1 MSYNLQN
8 QAHAQVGL
16 DLFLIP
22 ETTVSSL
29 YVYRLMV
36 PNMIQNLTSKR
47 PDHLSHSEYNHILD
61 RCMSGN
67 EKAQNELFKLF
78 FSYAKSV
85 CLRYSSNAEDAKDI
99 LNKGFMKVFKNLE
112 KYDSSYP
119 FKAWLRTIM
128 VNTAL
133 NHYRD
138 NKKFNQEI
146 NLDGYEQVVY
156 DEDVI
161 GQISAEEILA
171 LVQKLPPAYRTVFV
185 MHVVD
190 GYNHREIGEIIGINE
205 GTSRSNYSK
214 ARIKLQV
221 MIQKNRPD
229 LFAWGNS

>member
-1 MSYNLQN
+1 MNMIPNLISKSSDYLSDSDFGDTIEKCLQN
-8 QAHAQVGL
+8 DG
-16 DLFLIP
+16 
-22 ETTVSSL
+22 
-29 YVYRLMV
+29 
-36 PNMIQNLTSKR
+36 
-47 PDHLSHSEYNHILD
+47 
-61 RCMSGN
+61 
-67 EKAQNELFKLF
+67 KAQNELFKAY

-85 CLRYSSNAEDAKDI
+85 CLRYSSNAEDAKDV

-138 NKKFNQEI
+138 NKKFTQEI
-146 NLDGYEQVVY
+146 NLEGYEHVEY

-161 GQISAEEILA
+161 GHLAAEEILA
-171 LVQKLPPAYRTVFV
+171 LVQQLSPAYRTVFV

-190 GYNHREIGEIIGINE
+190 GYNHREIGEMIGISE
-205 GTSRSNYSK
+205 GTSRSNFSK

-221 MIQKNRPD
+221 MIQKTRPD
-229 LFAWGNS
+229 LFAWGN

>member
-1 MSYNLQN
+1 MTLNLISKYPDFK
-8 QAHAQVGL
+8 L
-16 DLFLIP
+16 DSANDDTIK
-22 ETTVSSL
+22 
-29 YVYRLMV
+29 RC
-36 PNMIQNLTSKR
+36 IQK
-47 PDHLSHSEYNHILD
+47 E
-61 RCMSGN
+61 
-67 EKAQNELFKLF
+67 EQAQNKLFKEY

-99 LNKGFMKVFKNLE
+99 LNKGFMKVFNNLE
-112 KYDSSYP
+112 KYNSSYP

-138 NKKFNQEI
+138 NKKFDQEI
-146 NLDGYEQVVY
+146 NLEGQEHIVY

-161 GQISAEEILA
+161 SQIAAEEILT

-205 GTSRSNYSK
+205 GTSRSNFSK
-214 ARIKLQV
+214 ARVKLQV
-221 MIQKNRPD
+221 MIQKNRPE
-229 LFAWGNS
+229 LFALRNS